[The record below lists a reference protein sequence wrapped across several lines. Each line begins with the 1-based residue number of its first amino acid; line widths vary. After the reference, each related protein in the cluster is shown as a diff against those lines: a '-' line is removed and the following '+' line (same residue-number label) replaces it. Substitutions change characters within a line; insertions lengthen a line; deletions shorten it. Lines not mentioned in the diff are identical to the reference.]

1 MKKLLFVVAMMSI
14 ATNIYADDTF
24 EVNGALYSITGSYLT
39 LKGFANK
46 ENVRNYKIPE
56 SITYN
61 TRTIAVKQIGYEAF
75 KDCVNLV
82 SLTIPGSIEYMETFY
97 YRYSSQTR
105 YFSNAFENCKSLK
118 KIIFEDSSKPLD
130 IPYYLHEKKKS
141 SYNKEGLFYDCCL
154 EYIYIGRDIAGGGND
169 YRNQPLSKI
178 EFGPY
183 VTAISGAYGNYND
196 YQTNKTYKT
205 VTIPQNVK
213 KIKGFSNCL
222 NLEEVIILGNGLI
235 EIGEQAFW
243 ECKNLTT
250 INLPKSLV
258 KIDNSA
264 FQNCENLKEIYL
276 SDNVETLGF
285 QAFILCKNLSRVT
298 IGKNVK
304 SIGKNAFMDCSNI
317 KTVISRMDNPNQ
329 CSLNYSEPFGSSTYA
344 NSVLFVPIGKKE
356 LYMNHSYWGK
366 FFNIQESAEATNI
379 SINSKKTNNLVL
391 EDDQLKLEGFMPLDK
406 IMLYDADGRLKYKS
420 KISTEGTLSIPLYN
434 YPRGVY
440 FVKTK
445 GNVYKFAK

>member
-1 MKKLLFVVAMMSI
+1 MMSI

-46 ENVRNYKIPE
+46 ENIRNYRIPE
-56 SITYN
+56 TITYN

-82 SLTIPGSIEYMETFY
+82 SLTIPGSIEYIERLFY
-97 YRYSSQTR
+97 DRYTSRNR
-105 YFSNAFENCKSLK
+105 YFTTAFNNCKSLK
-118 KIIFEDSSKPLD
+118 KLIFEDSSKPLD
-130 IPYYLHEKKKS
+130 IPCYSNGENNP
-141 SYNKEGLFYDCCL
+141 SYDNAGLFKDCCL
-154 EYIYIGRDIAGGGND
+154 EYIYIGRDIAGRGND
-169 YRNQPLSKI
+169 YRSQPLSKI

-213 KIKGFSNCL
+213 KVKGFSNCL

-235 EIGEQAFW
+235 EIEEQAFLD
-243 ECKNLTT
+243 CKNLTT

-258 KIDNSA
+258 KIDDSA
-264 FQNCENLKEIYL
+264 FSRCENLKEIYL

-285 QAFILCKNLSRVT
+285 QAFILCKKLSRVT

-317 KTVISRMDNPNQ
+317 KTVVSKMDNPNQ

-344 NSVLFVPIGKKE
+344 NSVLYVPMGKRE
-356 LYMNHSYWGK
+356 LYMNHSCWGK

-391 EDDQLKLEGFMPLDK
+391 EGDQLKLEGFMPLDN

-445 GNVYKFAK
+445 GNIYKFVK